1 MASRIY
7 TSYRA
12 TVLMSTI
19 YWLSVG
25 CLAVILAGVAVRV
38 LWLPPTRG
46 EHANYDPEFSVLAMA
61 ARIIRESRKQHVDW
75 K

>member
-1 MASRIY
+1 MFIA
-7 TSYRA
+7 
-12 TVLMSTI
+12 
-19 YWLSVG
+19 YWLAVA
-25 CLAVILAGVAVRV
+25 CLVMILTGVAIRV

-61 ARIIRESRKQHVDW
+61 ARIIRESRNQDVDW